1 MMKTRKT
8 FRMGMVGLMAC
19 ASLVMGSCLDDDS
32 NNNIVDLPVSYVS
45 LYNASPNAPALN
57 VVVDNRLIN
66 GNAPLRYADNT
77 GYLRFYT
84 GKRTL
89 EFGPY
94 NANNVAVDTAV
105 TLEDKR
111 AYSIFIVDN
120 YENAEVLVLNDSSAA
135 EPATGK
141 AMIRFVNL
149 SPDAAPLTLKV
160 KDAAG
165 NLTDAQ
171 PFKGA
176 TAFQEVDAQS
186 YNFEVVA
193 GGASV
198 LNIPTVALTSG
209 AYKTILVRGYKTPPA
224 GNTNVLSGE
233 VIVH

>member
-1 MMKTRKT
+1 
-8 FRMGMVGLMAC
+8 MVGVMAC
-19 ASLVMGSCLDDDS
+19 VSLVMGGCLDDDA
-32 NNNIVDLPVSYVS
+32 NDNIVDIPVSYVS
-45 LYNASPNAPALN
+45 VYNASPNAPALN
-57 VVVDNRLIN
+57 VVVDDRLIN
-66 GNAPLRYADNT
+66 GNVPLRYADHT
-77 GYLRFYT
+77 GYLRFFT

-94 NANNVAVDTAV
+94 GANNVALDTAI
-105 TLEDKR
+105 TLEDR
-111 AYSIFIVDN
+111 HAYSIFVVDN

-135 EPATGK
+135 APATGK

-186 YNFEVVA
+186 YNFDVVA
-193 GGASV
+193 GAESV
-198 LNIPTVALTSG
+198 LNIPSVSLPAG
-209 AYKTILVRGYKTPPA
+209 AYKTVLVRGYKTPPA

>member
-1 MMKTRKT
+1 MKTRKT

-19 ASLVMGSCLDDDS
+19 VSLVMGGCLDDDS
-32 NNNIVDLPVSYVS
+32 NDNIVDIPVSYVS

-57 VVVDNRLIN
+57 VVVDDRLIN
-66 GNAPLRYADNT
+66 SNAPLEYADYT
-77 GYLRFYT
+77 GYLRFHT

-94 NANNVAVDTAV
+94 GANNVALDTAV
-105 TLEDKR
+105 TLENNR
-111 AYSIFIVDN
+111 AYSIFVVDN
-120 YENAEVLVLNDSSAA
+120 YENAEVLVLTDSSAT

-186 YNFEVVA
+186 YNFEITA
-193 GGASV
+193 DGQSV
-198 LNIPTVALTSG
+198 LNIPNVSLSAG
-209 AYKTILVRGYKTPPA
+209 AYKTVLVRGYKTPPA
-224 GNTNVLSGE
+224 GNTSVLSGE